1 MKEKRVFCDNIE
13 NEEKFPKTKERKGRK
28 EVSLLMS
35 LSTYASLFADGRE
48 NGVQEG

>member
-1 MKEKRVFCDNIE
+1 MTTLRMKKSFRKQKKEKE
-13 NEEKFPKTKERKGRK
+13 GRK

-35 LSTYASLFADGRE
+35 LSTYASLFADGGE